1 MFGKRKPETGSFST
15 TSPTTL
21 RPCLLLRQILA
32 NHFEH
37 YPVGNQQ
44 RLDPP
49 HHAPPFCDA
58 RMWNAVHSCLI
69 GSAMKKVYISATYM
83 DLKDHRSAVAHALRK
98 MNYDVRCM
106 EDYLATDE
114 RTDVRCRQDVAS
126 CDFYVGIIPQRYG
139 WIPPSADRSITEQEY
154 LEARRHPDKTRC
166 LMFLLGE
173 GAEWPLNWV
182 DAVHNPDAAAKL
194 KAFRS
199 SLDGTSTSSFTTLEN
214 LVQEVMAA
222 VYMEDLKTWKMS
234 MKREF

>member
-1 MFGKRKPETGSFST
+1 
-15 TSPTTL
+15 
-21 RPCLLLRQILA
+21 
-32 NHFEH
+32 
-37 YPVGNQQ
+37 
-44 RLDPP
+44 
-49 HHAPPFCDA
+49 
-58 RMWNAVHSCLI
+58 
-69 GSAMKKVYISATYM
+69 MKKVYISATYM

-173 GAEWPLNWV
+173 GAEWQ
-182 DAVHNPDAAAKL
+182 L
-194 KAFRS
+194 KRFITQTLPRS
-199 SLDGTSTSSFTTLEN
+199 SRPF
-214 LVQEVMAA
+214 A
-222 VYMEDLKTWKMS
+222 VRWTAPARVPSRRWKIWS
-234 MKREF
+234 RK